1 MAVTDTNN
9 TSAAG
14 AKDQAF
20 FAEEAS
26 RQILVRVA
34 SVLQDPDLCD
44 ATFVVEDG
52 NEKEEIKAPTQF
64 MAMSSPYFKSILYPM
79 QEVQRKEVNGMQPK
93 TFRKILDYLFR
104 GRVPLSSIEDA
115 WKIKV
120 AGKIFQ
126 LKELEELCTKFLQ
139 YRIDSRNLIHFLK
152 NTTKYNTTDLRDV
165 VITRFLKN
173 ADKGFED
180 EQMLDLTEGEMFD
193 IMSRRPEVQARKIM
207 EVLIKWAK
215 KRYFD
220 KKAEIEKA
228 KRLEEEK
235 KAEEKRQAEKRAEE
249 DRIMEQTRL
258 AEEKEAEAKKTGE
271 KEKDEPK
278 KEDSKMEED
287 KVESEAA
294 KKEDDKTE
302 ETKSEEKKE
311 TTSEEKKEDSK
322 EDESKMD
329 VDKKEDAK
337 KAGGLFGFFS
347 KGEKSDEKQEKK
359 DDEKKDDDAKKED
372 EKKGEDK
379 KDDKSV
385 EKKSDEKKEGEKKEE
400 EKKTEDDDIVEIK
413 KTEEK
418 PVEVEEIDLIP
429 ALEKLVTFLKW
440 DHTDAPYYLKEVRSH
455 QIMSQEHQNE
465 ALTQMLQSFVD
476 KQGKTPAQ
484 PASKETA
491 SKIGPRSAT
500 TRGGSPHAPSF
511 NKGQ

>member
-1 MAVTDTNN
+1 MGFFISSLNKSIWKFFSNLKMVATDANN
-9 TSAAG
+9 NAPVSG

-64 MAMSSPYFKSILYPM
+64 MAMSSPYFKSILYP
-79 QEVQRKEVNGMQPK
+79 QQFPQRKEVNGMQPK

-152 NTTKYNTTDLRDV
+152 NTSKYNTSDLRDV

-180 EQMLDLTEGEMFD
+180 EQMLDLTEGEMYD
-193 IMSRRPEVQARKIM
+193 IMSRRPEVQARKVM

-215 KRYFD
+215 KRYAD

-228 KRLEEEK
+228 KRLEEAK
-235 KAEEKRQAEKRAEE
+235 KKEEEK
-249 DRIMEQTRL
+249 D
-258 AEEKEAEAKKTGE
+258 KE
-271 KEKDEPK
+271 EPK
-278 KEDSKMEED
+278 KEDAKMEED
-287 KVESEAA
+287 KVDGEAT
-294 KKEDDKTE
+294 KKEEDKKE
-302 ETKSEEKKE
+302 ETKTEEKKE
-311 TTSEEKKEDSK
+311 ESK
-322 EDESKMD
+322 EDDTKMD
-329 VDKKEDAK
+329 VDKKDDDK
-337 KAGGLFGFFS
+337 K
-347 KGEKSDEKQEKK
+347 
-359 DDEKKDDDAKKED
+359 DEKK
-372 EKKGEDK
+372 
-379 KDDKSV
+379 
-385 EKKSDEKKEGEKKEE
+385 DEKKEGEEKKEEEKKDEKKEE
-400 EKKTEDDDIVEIK
+400 EKKTDDDDIVEIK
-413 KTEEK
+413 KTETK
-418 PVEVEEIDLIP
+418 PVEEKEEIDLT
-429 ALEKLVTFLKW
+429 ADLSKFVAFMKW
-440 DHTDAPYYLKEVRSH
+440 DHTDAPYYLKEVRGH
-455 QIMSQEHQNE
+455 KILSQEAQNE

-476 KQGKTPAQ
+476 KQVKSPAQ
-484 PASKETA
+484 PASKETT

-500 TRGGSPHAPSF
+500 TRAGGSPHAPTP
-511 NKGQ
+511 KGQ

>member
-1 MAVTDTNN
+1 MVATDANN
-9 TSAAG
+9 NAPVSG

-64 MAMSSPYFKSILYPM
+64 MAMSSPYFKSILYP
-79 QEVQRKEVNGMQPK
+79 QQFPQRKEVNGMQPK

-152 NTTKYNTTDLRDV
+152 NTSKYNTSDLRDV

-180 EQMLDLTEGEMFD
+180 EQMLDLTEGEMYD
-193 IMSRRPEVQARKIM
+193 IMSRRPEVQARKVM

-215 KRYFD
+215 KRYAD

-235 KAEEKRQAEKRAEE
+235 KAEEKRLAEKRAEE
-249 DRIMEQTRL
+249 DRIMEETRL
-258 AEEKEAEAKKTGE
+258 REEKEAEEAKK
-271 KEKDEPK
+271 KEEDKDKEEPK
-278 KEDSKMEED
+278 KEDAKMEED
-287 KVESEAA
+287 KVDGEVT
-294 KKEDDKTE
+294 KKEEDKKE
-302 ETKSEEKKE
+302 ETKPEEKKE
-311 TTSEEKKEDSK
+311 ESK
-322 EDESKMD
+322 EDDTKME
-329 VDKKEDAK
+329 VD
-337 KAGGLFGFFS
+337 
-347 KGEKSDEKQEKK
+347 
-359 DDEKKDDDAKKED
+359 KKDDDKKD
-372 EKKGEDK
+372 EKK
-379 KDDKSV
+379 
-385 EKKSDEKKEGEKKEE
+385 DEKKEGEEKKEE
-400 EKKTEDDDIVEIK
+400 EKKDDKKEEEKKSEEKKPEEKKDVEKKAEEKKADDDDIVEIK
-413 KTEEK
+413 KTETK
-418 PVEVEEIDLIP
+418 PVEEKEEIDLT
-429 ALEKLVTFLKW
+429 ADLSKFVAFMKW
-440 DHTDAPYYLKEVRSH
+440 DHTDAPYYLKEVRGH
-455 QIMSQEHQNE
+455 KIMSQEAQNE

-484 PASKETA
+484 PASKETT

-500 TRGGSPHAPSF
+500 TRAGGSPHAPTP
-511 NKGQ
+511 KGQ

>member
-1 MAVTDTNN
+1 MVATDTNN
-9 TSAAG
+9 NAAAAG

-64 MAMSSPYFKSILYPM
+64 MAMSSPYFKSILYP
-79 QEVQRKEVNGMQPK
+79 QQNPQRKEVNGMQPK

-152 NTTKYNTTDLRDV
+152 NTSKYNTSDLRDV

-180 EQMLDLTEGEMFD
+180 EQMLDLTEGEMYD
-193 IMSRRPEVQARKIM
+193 IMSRRPEVQARKVM

-215 KRYFD
+215 KRYND

-235 KAEEKRQAEKRAEE
+235 KAEEKRLADKRAEE

-258 AEEKEAEAKKTGE
+258 AEEKEAEKKKSGE
-271 KEKDEPK
+271 TEEPK

-287 KVESEAA
+287 KVEGEDK
-294 KKEDDKTE
+294 KKEDGKSE
-302 ETKSEEKKE
+302 ETKTDDKKE
-311 TTSEEKKEDSK
+311 EGKED
-322 EDESKMD
+322 SKMD
-329 VDKKEDAK
+329 VDKKED
-337 KAGGLFGFFS
+337 
-347 KGEKSDEKQEKK
+347 EKQ
-359 DDEKKDDDAKKED
+359 
-372 EKKGEDK
+372 
-379 KDDKSV
+379 
-385 EKKSDEKKEGEKKEE
+385 EKKEE
-400 EKKTEDDDIVEIK
+400 EKKDEEKKEDKKEEDKKDDKKEEEKKTDEKKDADKKVDEKKTDDDDIVEIK

-418 PVEVEEIDLIP
+418 PIEEKEDIDLIP
-429 ALEKLVTFLKW
+429 DLSKLVTFLKW
-440 DHTDAPYYLKEVRSH
+440 DHTDAQYYLKEVRGH
-455 QIMSQEHQNE
+455 KIMTQESQNE

-476 KQGKTPAQ
+476 KQGKASTT
-484 PASKETA
+484 PASKETT
-491 SKIGPRSAT
+491 SKIGPRSAM
-500 TRGGSPHAPSF
+500 TRGASPHAPSTT
-511 NKGQ
+511 K

>member
-1 MAVTDTNN
+1 MVATDANN
-9 TSAAG
+9 NAPVSG

-64 MAMSSPYFKSILYPM
+64 MAMSSPYFKSILYP
-79 QEVQRKEVNGMQPK
+79 QQFPQRKEVNGMQPK

-152 NTTKYNTTDLRDV
+152 NTSKYNTSDLRDV

-180 EQMLDLTEGEMFD
+180 EQMLDLTEGEMYD
-193 IMSRRPEVQARKIM
+193 IMSRRPEVQARKVM

-215 KRYFD
+215 KRYAD

-235 KAEEKRQAEKRAEE
+235 KAEEKRLAEKRAEE
-249 DRIMEQTRL
+249 DRIMEETRL
-258 AEEKEAEAKKTGE
+258 REEKEAEEAKK
-271 KEKDEPK
+271 KEEGKDKEEPK
-278 KEDSKMEED
+278 KEDTKMEEG
-287 KVESEAA
+287 KVDGEAT
-294 KKEDDKTE
+294 KKEEDKKE
-302 ETKSEEKKE
+302 ETKTEEKKE
-311 TTSEEKKEDSK
+311 ESK
-322 EDESKMD
+322 EDDTKMD
-329 VDKKEDAK
+329 VDKK
-337 KAGGLFGFFS
+337 
-347 KGEKSDEKQEKK
+347 
-359 DDEKKDDDAKKED
+359 DD
-372 EKKGEDK
+372 DK
-379 KDDKSV
+379 KD
-385 EKKSDEKKEGEKKEE
+385 EKNDEKKEGEEKKEE
-400 EKKTEDDDIVEIK
+400 EKKEEKKEDEKKSEEKKPEEKKDAEKKTDEKKTDEKKTDDDDIVEIK
-413 KTEEK
+413 KTETK
-418 PVEVEEIDLIP
+418 PVEEKEEIDLT
-429 ALEKLVTFLKW
+429 ADLSKFVAFMKW
-440 DHTDAPYYLKEVRSH
+440 DHTDAPYYLKEVRGH
-455 QIMSQEHQNE
+455 KIMSQEAQNE

-484 PASKETA
+484 PASKETT

-500 TRGGSPHAPSF
+500 TRAGGSPHAPTP
-511 NKGQ
+511 KGQ

>member
-1 MAVTDTNN
+1 MVATDTNN
-9 TSAAG
+9 NAPVSG

-64 MAMSSPYFKSILYPM
+64 MAMSSPYFKSILYP
-79 QEVQRKEVNGMQPK
+79 QQFPQRKEVNGMQPK

-152 NTTKYNTTDLRDV
+152 NTSKYNTSDLRDV

-180 EQMLDLTEGEMFD
+180 EQMLDLTEGEMYD
-193 IMSRRPEVQARKIM
+193 IMSRRPEVQARKVM

-215 KRYFD
+215 KRYAD

-235 KAEEKRQAEKRAEE
+235 KAEEKRLAEKRAEE
-249 DRIMEQTRL
+249 DRIMEETRL
-258 AEEKEAEAKKTGE
+258 REEKEAEEAKKKE
-271 KEKDEPK
+271 EEKDKEEPK
-278 KEDSKMEED
+278 KEDAKMEED
-287 KVESEAA
+287 KVDGEAT
-294 KKEDDKTE
+294 KKEEDKKE
-302 ETKSEEKKE
+302 ETKTEEKKE
-311 TTSEEKKEDSK
+311 ESK
-322 EDESKMD
+322 EDDTKMD
-329 VDKKEDAK
+329 VDQKDDSKK
-337 KAGGLFGFFS
+337 
-347 KGEKSDEKQEKK
+347 
-359 DDEKKDDDAKKED
+359 DEKK
-372 EKKGEDK
+372 
-379 KDDKSV
+379 
-385 EKKSDEKKEGEKKEE
+385 DEKKEGEEKKEE
-400 EKKTEDDDIVEIK
+400 EKKDEKKEEEKKSEEKKPEEKKDAEKKTDEKKTDDDDIVEIK
-413 KTEEK
+413 KTETK
-418 PVEVEEIDLIP
+418 PVEEKEEIDLT
-429 ALEKLVTFLKW
+429 ADLSKFVAFMKW
-440 DHTDAPYYLKEVRSH
+440 DHTDAPYYLKEVRGH
-455 QIMSQEHQNE
+455 KIMSQEAQNE

-476 KQGKTPAQ
+476 KQVKTPAQ
-484 PASKETA
+484 PASKETT

-500 TRGGSPHAPSF
+500 TRAGGSPHAPTP
-511 NKGQ
+511 KGQ

>member
-1 MAVTDTNN
+1 MVATDANN
-9 TSAAG
+9 NAPVSG

-64 MAMSSPYFKSILYPM
+64 MAMSSPYFKSILYP
-79 QEVQRKEVNGMQPK
+79 QQFPQRKEVNGMQPK

-152 NTTKYNTTDLRDV
+152 NTSKYNTSDLRDV

-180 EQMLDLTEGEMFD
+180 EQMLDLTEGEMYD
-193 IMSRRPEVQARKIM
+193 IMSRRPEVQARKVM

-215 KRYFD
+215 KRYAD

-235 KAEEKRQAEKRAEE
+235 KAEEKRLAEKRAEE
-249 DRIMEQTRL
+249 DRIMEETRL
-258 AEEKEAEAKKTGE
+258 REEKEAEEAKK
-271 KEKDEPK
+271 KEEDKDKEEPK
-278 KEDSKMEED
+278 KEDAKMEED
-287 KVESEAA
+287 KVDGDAA
-294 KKEDDKTE
+294 KKEEDKKE
-302 ETKSEEKKE
+302 ETKPEEKKE
-311 TTSEEKKEDSK
+311 ESK
-322 EDESKMD
+322 EDDTKME
-329 VDKKEDAK
+329 VD
-337 KAGGLFGFFS
+337 
-347 KGEKSDEKQEKK
+347 
-359 DDEKKDDDAKKED
+359 KKDDDKKD
-372 EKKGEDK
+372 EKK
-379 KDDKSV
+379 
-385 EKKSDEKKEGEKKEE
+385 DEKKEGEEKKEE
-400 EKKTEDDDIVEIK
+400 EKKDDKKEEEKKSEEKKPEEKKDAEKKAEEKKADDDDIVEIK
-413 KTEEK
+413 KTETK
-418 PVEVEEIDLIP
+418 PVEEKEEIDLT
-429 ALEKLVTFLKW
+429 ADLSKFVAFMKW
-440 DHTDAPYYLKEVRSH
+440 DHTDAPYYLKEVRGH
-455 QIMSQEHQNE
+455 KIMSQEAQNE

-484 PASKETA
+484 PASKETT

-500 TRGGSPHAPSF
+500 TRAGGSPHAPTP
-511 NKGQ
+511 KGQ

>member
-1 MAVTDTNN
+1 MVATDTNN
-9 TSAAG
+9 NAATAG

-52 NEKEEIKAPTQF
+52 SEKEEIKAPTQF
-64 MAMSSPYFKSILYPM
+64 MAMSSPYFKSILYP
-79 QEVQRKEVNGMQPK
+79 QQNPQRKEVNGMQPK

-152 NTTKYNTTDLRDV
+152 NTSKYNTSDLRDV

-180 EQMLDLTEGEMFD
+180 EQMLDLTEGEMYD
-193 IMSRRPEVQARKIM
+193 IMSRRPEVQARKVM

-215 KRYFD
+215 KRYTD

-235 KAEEKRQAEKRAEE
+235 KAEEKRLADKRAEE
-249 DRIMEQTRL
+249 DRIMEETRL
-258 AEEKEAEAKKTGE
+258 AEEKEAEKKKLGIT
-271 KEKDEPK
+271 DEPK
-278 KEDSKMEED
+278 KEEDKKEED
-287 KVESEAA
+287 KVEGEV
-294 KKEDDKTE
+294 KTKEDDKVE
-302 ETKSEEKKE
+302 ETKTDDKKE
-311 TTSEEKKEDSK
+311 EAKDDT
-322 EDESKMD
+322 KMD
-329 VDKKEDAK
+329 VDKKED
-337 KAGGLFGFFS
+337 
-347 KGEKSDEKQEKK
+347 EKQEKS
-359 DDEKKDDDAKKED
+359 
-372 EKKGEDK
+372 GE
-379 KDDKSV
+379 
-385 EKKSDEKKEGEKKEE
+385 EEKKEE
-400 EKKTEDDDIVEIK
+400 EKKEDKKEDDKKEEKKDEEKKTEEKKDVEKKADEKKSDDDDIVEIK
-413 KTEEK
+413 KAEEK
-418 PVEVEEIDLIP
+418 PVEIKEEIDLIP
-429 ALEKLVTFLKW
+429 DLSKLVTFLKW
-440 DHTDAPYYLKEVRSH
+440 DHTDAPYYLKEVRGH
-455 QIMSQEHQNE
+455 MIMSQEAQNE

-476 KQGKTPAQ
+476 KQGKASTQ

-491 SKIGPRSAT
+491 SKIGPRSAM
-500 TRGGSPHAPSF
+500 TRGASPHAPSTT
-511 NKGQ
+511 K

>member
-1 MAVTDTNN
+1 MVATDANN
-9 TSAAG
+9 NAPVSG

-64 MAMSSPYFKSILYPM
+64 MAMSSPYFKSILYP
-79 QEVQRKEVNGMQPK
+79 QQFPQRKEVNGMQPK

-152 NTTKYNTTDLRDV
+152 NTSKYNTSDLRDV

-180 EQMLDLTEGEMFD
+180 EQMLDLTEGEMYD
-193 IMSRRPEVQARKIM
+193 IMSRRPEVQARKVM

-215 KRYFD
+215 KRYAD

-235 KAEEKRQAEKRAEE
+235 KAEEKRLAEKRAEE
-249 DRIMEQTRL
+249 DRIMEETRL
-258 AEEKEAEAKKTGE
+258 REEKEAEEAKK
-271 KEKDEPK
+271 KEEDKDKEEPK
-278 KEDSKMEED
+278 KEDAKMEED
-287 KVESEAA
+287 KVDGDVA
-294 KKEDDKTE
+294 KKEDDKKE
-302 ETKSEEKKE
+302 ETKPEEKKE
-311 TTSEEKKEDSK
+311 ESK
-322 EDESKMD
+322 ENDTKME
-329 VDKKEDAK
+329 VD
-337 KAGGLFGFFS
+337 
-347 KGEKSDEKQEKK
+347 
-359 DDEKKDDDAKKED
+359 KKDDDKKD
-372 EKKGEDK
+372 EKK
-379 KDDKSV
+379 
-385 EKKSDEKKEGEKKEE
+385 DEKKEGEEKKEE
-400 EKKTEDDDIVEIK
+400 EKKDDKKEEDKKSEEKKPEEKKDAEKKVEEKKGDDDDIVEIK
-413 KTEEK
+413 KTETK
-418 PVEVEEIDLIP
+418 PVEEKEEIDLT
-429 ALEKLVTFLKW
+429 ADLSKFVAFMKW
-440 DHTDAPYYLKEVRSH
+440 DHTDAPYYLKEVRGH
-455 QIMSQEHQNE
+455 KIMSQEAQNE

-484 PASKETA
+484 PASKETT

-500 TRGGSPHAPSF
+500 TRAGGSPHAPTP
-511 NKGQ
+511 KGQ